1 MLINRSKAY
10 ADGDIITLRLVTGEE
25 ILAKYVSQTDT
36 SYTVARPMALVAG
49 PQGVMLTQMV
59 MTLELNND
67 VEIQKAH
74 VVVHGYTRDE
84 ARDSYIQATT
94 GIKTVRG
101 DLSAVKGLTQ
111 GR

>member
-10 ADGDIITLRLVTGEE
+10 AADDIITLRLVTGEE

-36 SYTVARPMALVAG
+36 AYTVSRPMALVAG

-59 MTLELNND
+59 MTLELNSE

-101 DLSAVKGLTQ
+101 NLLNATGLP